1 MEKNTK
7 RNLLTVGA
15 IASIVALGGT
25 VGANAASQV
34 TSSDIKDQTI
44 QSRDIAADGVGKSE
58 IRTGAV
64 GSLEILNQSI
74 QSYDIDSEAVGTSEI
89 RNNTIRL
96 EDINDSTEKA
106 LRGNEGPKGD
116 TGATGEQGP
125 QGPAG
130 EDGADGKD
138 GKDGKDGTFAG
149 VQHAEGAATVEHIG
163 GRFADRATFVKD
175 LFLPAGT
182 YVVTTDAFFQAKAG
196 SEPTG
201 KADLQVA
208 VRGIPSSGDQIDLGT
223 GFTGDSPEQAQR
235 EVTTS
240 TTRLVTIPEGGVP
253 VSVFVFG
260 YETDGQGSADSGMYD
275 AKVNLV
281 AIPVTLAD

>member
-15 IASIVALGGT
+15 IASIVVLGGT

-74 QSYDIDSEAVGTSEI
+74 QSYDLDEGSVGTSEI

-130 EDGADGKD
+130 EDG
-138 GKDGKDGTFAG
+138 KDGTFAG
-149 VQHAEGAATVEHIG
+149 VQHAEGAANVAKIG
-163 GRFADRATFVKD
+163 GSFSTNATFVED
-175 LFLPAGT
+175 LTLLPGT
-182 YVVTTDAFFQAKAG
+182 YVVTTDAFFIAKEG

-201 KADLQVA
+201 KADLMVA
-208 VRGIPSSGDQIDLGT
+208 VRGVNESAADLDLGT
-223 GFTGDSPEQAQR
+223 GFTGDSPQQAER

-240 TTRLVTIPEGGVP
+240 TTRLVTLTETTS
-253 VSVFVFG
+253 VSIKVFG
-260 YETDGQGSADSGMYD
+260 YETDGQGSADSGVFD

>member
-34 TSSDIKDQTI
+34 TSADIKDQTI

-74 QSYDIDSEAVGTSEI
+74 QSYDIDAEAVGTSEI

-130 EDGADGKD
+130 EDGKDGAD

-149 VQHAEGAATVEHIG
+149 VQHAEGAANVEKIG
-163 GRFADRATFVKD
+163 GPFSTNATFVED
-175 LFLPAGT
+175 LTLLPGT
-182 YVVTTDAFFQAKAG
+182 YVVTTDAFFIAKEG

-201 KADLQVA
+201 KADLMVA
-208 VRGIPSSGDQIDLGT
+208 VRGVSENEVDLDLGT
-223 GFTGDSPEQAQR
+223 GFTGDSPQQAKR

-240 TTRLVTIPEGGVP
+240 TTRLVTLDETTS
-253 VSVFVFG
+253 VSIKVFG
-260 YETDGQGSADSGMYD
+260 YETDGQGSADSGVFD
-275 AKVNLV
+275 AKVNIV